1 MVTDAERYAYIYVYI
16 ITTSLRNIPGST
28 QACIQLASYI
38 KIISVAHYFLLL
50 FFQVCVLLFQPA
62 HSESELCVLHHHIP
76 LFQRVLPRLVRES
89 RTSIHPPI
97 HVHTH
102 IHTPFHPCTHAH
114 THPHM
119 HPSTHP
125 HMYTCTHPSTHAPI
139 HTSTHVHMH
148 TPIHTCTHPHIH
160 TCTQSFI
167 HPYTYTPVYPY
178 THTHTYTPVPTHT
191 GEVPCRGGGSKGGR
205 SQRWGGPCP

>member
-97 HVHTH
+97 H
-102 IHTPFHPCTHAH
+102 A
-114 THPHM
+114 
-119 HPSTHP
+119 
-125 HMYTCTHPSTHAPI
+125 
-139 HTSTHVHMH
+139 HMH

-160 TCTQSFI
+160 TII
-167 HPYTYTPVYPY
+167 HTPVHLY
-178 THTHTYTPVPTHT
+178 TRIPIHTYTHVHT
-191 GEVPCRGGGSKGGR
+191 SPHSH
-205 SQRWGGPCP
+205 W